1 MKVPFFRSK
10 ATAKK
15 AADDSDAEKLKRS
28 LVSSASMSTI
38 PRINNMAEMDRFL
51 LTIDTFQTEARKLF
65 PENAALDQ
73 ILDELRT
80 ECRRRLDYMTRVST
94 PSWVAQRPSS
104 SSTINVASSQLRVRA
119 KTVNESPLSTTT
131 MASNTSDES
140 SSSSDISI
148 SANKLRSQ
156 VGSNGAATAQ
166 TVRGGQSTQA
176 GRRDARLAENRRRNM
191 PQSMFVSNVSADL
204 PKPNNA
210 NRSSVHQ
217 SMAKLPRTSMLLD
230 TPPSRNSTIDFLS
243 LPANKADNN
252 TGLQPKPSFVK
263 PKEYVIVIAIAG
275 HKIEAAVSFSLQ
287 TSLISMQLAQLMGMP
302 IVSVAPTRV
311 WDNLAKKNSWV
322 VVGEVT
328 GLPFVCGK
336 MTFTHSFK
344 VVQNNS
350 GEMRDVV
357 LGNDFCIGNKGR
369 IKDNLLYLEQL
380 CMPVS
385 VPIKQI
391 SA

>member
-191 PQSMFVSNVSADL
+191 PQSMFVSNVPISRSQTMQTDHLSTKAWPSSHAPACSWTRPHPEIPQSISSPCRL
-204 PKPNNA
+204 IKP
-210 NRSSVHQ
+210 
-217 SMAKLPRTSMLLD
+217 T
-230 TPPSRNSTIDFLS
+230 TT
-243 LPANKADNN
+243 
-252 TGLQPKPSFVK
+252 
-263 PKEYVIVIAIAG
+263 
-275 HKIEAAVSFSLQ
+275 
-287 TSLISMQLAQLMGMP
+287 
-302 IVSVAPTRV
+302 
-311 WDNLAKKNSWV
+311 
-322 VVGEVT
+322 
-328 GLPFVCGK
+328 
-336 MTFTHSFK
+336 
-344 VVQNNS
+344 
-350 GEMRDVV
+350 
-357 LGNDFCIGNKGR
+357 
-369 IKDNLLYLEQL
+369 
-380 CMPVS
+380 PVS
-385 VPIKQI
+385 SQSPRLSNPK
-391 SA
+391 ST